1 MYTRCPS
8 CSSTFRV
15 TAALLQMADGEVR
28 CGSCGTVFNALHTLV
43 DDWTGTF
50 GPMPAPAIPTT
61 GEGAA
66 PEERPEAPGTDAPF
80 DDVPASE
87 TLEFDAPE
95 RDWQRFFIAPE
106 EVRPIG
112 GREDPALGEDFAPGE
127 PAAPARSL
135 EEETADT
142 DTWQA
147 FLREAAPGEA
157 ADESADEED
166 DAPPFVI
173 LDDESRGPALEILV
187 RRETTTGEAVLV
199 TGPEPEAPG
208 EQASE
213 PATAAEVAPVA
224 ETQPASEDTAEHLV
238 TSLAPAEPL
247 PGEQPTAPETV
258 LDWGPPPA
266 FSKAEPRG
274 ATHAGRWLAA
284 SVAAVL
290 LLAGQALHHY
300 RDSLA
305 ADPRYG
311 ALVRDAYARLGQ
323 SVYPDWP
330 LAAYE
335 IRSAK
340 AEIQNSTPG
349 ALDIV
354 ADIAVTGTQPVG
366 LPMVRVVLRDRW
378 TNPVASGIFDSSQY
392 LADAPSTSHAYSP
405 GTLIPVAISLKDPG
419 STAQGYEVDVCLPN
433 RRYGLQCQSARDPF
447 RR

>member
-15 TAALLQMADGEVR
+15 TAALLQMAEGDVR
-28 CGSCGTVFNALHTLV
+28 CGSCGAVFNALHTLV

-50 GPMPAPAIPTT
+50 GPMPSPVVPADGPD
-61 GEGAA
+61 AV
-66 PEERPEAPGTDAPF
+66 PQDRPEAPGAEASFDDAP
-80 DDVPASE
+80 AGE

-106 EVRPIG
+106 EARPVE
-112 GREDPALGEDFAPGE
+112 GRADPALGEDFAAGE
-127 PAAPARSL
+127 PEPARSL

-142 DTWQA
+142 DTWKA
-147 FLREAAPGEA
+147 FLREAAPVET
-157 ADESADEED
+157 ADEPAEDED
-166 DAPPFVI
+166 SAPPFVI
-173 LDDESRGPALEILV
+173 LDDDSRGPAVEILV

-199 TGPEPEAPG
+199 TGPEPDAPG
-208 EQASE
+208 EPRPEAEPESE
-213 PATAAEVAPVA
+213 PE
-224 ETQPASEDTAEHLV
+224 SEQTAEHL
-238 TSLAPAEPL
+238 APSAGDSEP
-247 PGEQPTAPETV
+247 APRETRMAPDTV

-274 ATHAGRWLAA
+274 DSHTGRWLAA
-284 SVAAVL
+284 SAVAAL
-290 LLAGQALHHY
+290 LLAVQALHHY
-300 RDSLA
+300 RDALA

-330 LAAYE
+330 LEAYE

-366 LPMVRVVLRDRW
+366 LPMVRVILRDRW

-392 LADAPSTSHAYSP
+392 LAEAPSASRAYSP

-419 STAQGYEVDVCLPN
+419 SAAQGYELDVCLPN
-433 RRYGLQCQSARDPF
+433 RRFGLQCQSARDPF